1 MRDDHTPDLDQ
12 LSDLLTER
20 ANRLAVH
27 DDLDAIL
34 TGTAPIDQA
43 PTATARL
50 MESARPRASWLLAA
64 AAALVAVT
72 ATAYLIG
79 QKDETVDV
87 SAIPPVALKLPW
99 PFAADVREG
108 TVIVWLEPMAE
119 SSAIEVV
126 ASWLDNHPAVDHYDY
141 IDQDAT
147 YAEFADYYSDQP
159 EVRDLVTP
167 DQLPT
172 SFRVTTPEPSVL
184 APILET
190 FAGVSGVDV
199 GS

>member
-1 MRDDHTPDLDQ
+1 
-12 LSDLLTER
+12 
-20 ANRLAVH
+20 
-27 DDLDAIL
+27 
-34 TGTAPIDQA
+34 
-43 PTATARL
+43 

-79 QKDETVDV
+79 QKDEAVDV
-87 SAIPPVALKLPW
+87 STMPPAALELPW
-99 PFAADVREG
+99 PFDAFVVSERE
-108 TVIVWLEPMAE
+108 VIVWLEPTAE
-119 SSAIEVV
+119 SSAIEAV
-126 ASWLDNHPAVDHYDY
+126 ASWLDNNPAVDHYDY
-141 IDQDAT
+141 VDQDAT